1 MLPWAVNV
9 KPPEIVQMARPLI
22 ARKTSA
28 LSGCL
33 RVPGDKSISHR
44 ALIFGALSIGETH
57 VTGLLESADVL
68 ATARALQQMGVR
80 ITREDETWHV
90 KGVGC
95 GGLNAPDGP
104 LDFGNAGTGVR
115 LMMGVLAGH
124 GFSAELTGDE
134 SLCRRPMGRVLDPLK
149 AMGVDFVGG
158 DRLPLTIVGSDNL
171 TPITY
176 RLPVASAQVKSAILL
191 AGLMTPGE
199 TTVIEPEATR
209 DHTET
214 MMRHFGAEV
223 RIEEAAGERSITV
236 TGEAVLH
243 GRDVEVPG
251 DPSSAA
257 FPAAAALVC
266 PGSDIT
272 VENVLV
278 NPTRTGFYDT
288 LVEMGADLRFENAR
302 TSGGEPVADLRVR
315 AGTLAGVTVP
325 PERAPRMID
334 EYPILAVVAATA
346 AGDTRMEGVGELRVK
361 ESDRLAATIAG
372 LSVCGVK
379 AWAEGDTLI
388 VRGMER
394 VPGAG
399 IVKTDMDHRIAMAF
413 AVLGLAAE
421 QEVRVDD
428 TAMVDTSFPHF
439 AEKMRSLG
447 ACYDEPADAA

>member
-1 MLPWAVNV
+1 
-9 KPPEIVQMARPLI
+9 MARPLI
-22 ARKTSA
+22 ARKTKS
-28 LSGCL
+28 LSGSL

-44 ALIFGALSIGETH
+44 ALIFGALAIGETH

-80 ITREDETWHV
+80 IVREGQAWRVT
-90 KGVGC
+90 GVGC
-95 GGLNAPDGP
+95 GGLAAPDAP

-115 LMMGVLAGH
+115 LMMGVVAGH

-134 SLCRRPMGRVLDPLK
+134 SLCRRPMGRGLDPLK
-149 AMGVDFVGG
+149 SMGVEVLGG

-171 TPITY
+171 TPIAY

-243 GRDVEVPG
+243 GRDVEAPG

-257 FPAAAALVC
+257 FPVAAALLC
-266 PGSDIT
+266 PGSDVTI
-272 VENVLV
+272 ENVLV

-288 LVEMGADLRFENAR
+288 LAEMGADLRFENAR

-315 AGTLAGVTVP
+315 AGALTGVRVP

-334 EYPILAVVAATA
+334 EYPVLAVVASTA
-346 AGDTRMEGVGELRVK
+346 AGETRMEGVGELRVK

-372 LSVCGVK
+372 LSACGVK

-394 VPGAG
+394 VPGG
-399 IVKTDMDHRIAMAF
+399 GTVETHMDHRIAMAF
-413 AVLGLAAE
+413 AVMGLAAE
-421 QEVRVDD
+421 QEVRIDD
-428 TAMVDTSFPHF
+428 TAMIDTSFPGF
-439 AEKMRSLG
+439 ADRMRALG
-447 ACYDEPADAA
+447 ARFDEPADAA

>member
-1 MLPWAVNV
+1 MP
-9 KPPEIVQMARPLI
+9 RPMI
-22 ARKTSA
+22 ARKSAA
-28 LSGCL
+28 LSGAL

-44 ALIFGALSIGETH
+44 ALIFGALSVGETNIA
-57 VTGLLESADVL
+57 GLLESADVL
-68 ATARALQQMGVR
+68 ATAHALQTMGVR
-80 ITREDETWHV
+80 MARDENGNWRVT
-90 KGVGC
+90 GVGC
-95 GGLNAPDGP
+95 GGLAPPDGP

-115 LMMGVLAGH
+115 LMMGVIAGH
-124 GFSAELTGDE
+124 DFAAELTGDE
-134 SLCRRPMGRVLDPLK
+134 SLQRRPMGRVLDPLK
-149 AMGVDFVGG
+149 QMGAEVRGG
-158 DRLPLTIVGSDNL
+158 DRLPLTLVGSGDL

-223 RIEEAAGERSITV
+223 RVEEGAGERSITV
-236 TGEAVLH
+236 AGEAVLH

-257 FPAAAALVC
+257 FPTAAALIC
-266 PGSDIT
+266 PGSDVTI
-272 VENVLV
+272 ENVLV

-288 LVEMGADLRFENAR
+288 LTEMGADLRFENER
-302 TSGGEPVADLRVR
+302 RSGGEKVADLRVR
-315 AGTLAGVTVP
+315 AGSLKAVRVP

-346 AGDTRMEGVGELRVK
+346 EGETRMEGLAELRVK

-372 LSVCGVK
+372 LTACGVT

-388 VRGMER
+388 VRGMDR
-394 VPGAG
+394 VPGG
-399 IVKTDMDHRIAMAF
+399 GTVETHMDHRIAMAF
-413 AVLGLAAE
+413 AVLGLVAE
-421 QEVRVDD
+421 QPVRIDD
-428 TAMVDTSFPHF
+428 TAMIDTSFPGF
-439 AEKMRSLG
+439 AAGMRAIG
-447 ACYDEPADAA
+447 ADFDESGGSE

>member
-1 MLPWAVNV
+1 
-9 KPPEIVQMARPLI
+9 MARPMI
-22 ARKTSA
+22 ARRTEA
-28 LSGCL
+28 LSGRL

-44 ALIFGALSIGETH
+44 ALIFGALSIGETRIA
-57 VTGLLESADVL
+57 GLLESADVL

-80 ITREDETWHV
+80 IVREGDAWRV
-90 KGVGC
+90 AGVGC
-95 GGLNAPDGP
+95 GGLSAPDGP

-115 LMMGVLAGH
+115 LMMGVIAGH
-124 GFSAELTGDE
+124 DFAAELTGDE

-149 AMGVDFVGG
+149 AMGVEVRGG
-158 DRLPLTIVGSDNL
+158 DRLPLTIVGSGNL

-214 MMRHFGAEV
+214 MMRHFGADL
-223 RIEEAAGERSITV
+223 RIEEAAGERKITA

-257 FPAAAALVC
+257 FPTAAALVC
-266 PGSDIT
+266 PGSDVTI
-272 VENVLV
+272 ENVLV

-288 LVEMGADLRFENAR
+288 LAEMGADLCFENQR

-315 AGTLAGVTVP
+315 AGALTGVRVP

-346 AGDTRMEGVGELRVK
+346 AGETRMEGVGELRVK
-361 ESDRLAATIAG
+361 ESDRLAATLAG
-372 LSVCGVK
+372 LSANGVQ
-379 AWAEGDTLI
+379 AWAQGDTLI

-394 VPGAG
+394 LPGG
-399 IVKTDMDHRIAMAF
+399 GVVETQMDHRIAMAF
-413 AVLGLAAE
+413 AVLGLASE
-421 QEVRVDD
+421 REVRIDD
-428 TAMVDTSFPHF
+428 TAMIDTSFPGF
-439 AEKMRSLG
+439 AALMRGLG
-447 ACYDEPADAA
+447 ADFDDTGAAR

>member
-1 MLPWAVNV
+1 
-9 KPPEIVQMARPLI
+9 MARPLI
-22 ARKTSA
+22 ASNSNA
-28 LSGCL
+28 LGGSL

-44 ALIFGALSIGETH
+44 ALIFAALSIGETQ
-57 VTGLLESADVL
+57 VSGLLESADVL
-68 ATARALQQMGVR
+68 ATGRALQQMGVHM
-80 ITREDETWHV
+80 TRGEDGGWHV
-90 KGVGC
+90 VGVGC
-95 GGLNAPDGP
+95 GGLSAPGAP

-115 LMMGVLAGH
+115 LMMGVIAGH
-124 GFSAELTGDE
+124 DFSAELTGDE

-149 AMGVDFVGG
+149 SMGVEVKGG
-158 DRLPLTIVGSDNL
+158 DRLPLTIVGSANL

-223 RIEEAAGERSITV
+223 RIEESAGERQITV
-236 TGEAVLH
+236 AGEAVLH

-266 PGSDIT
+266 PGSDVTI
-272 VENVLV
+272 ENVLV

-288 LVEMGADLRFENAR
+288 LAEMGADLRFYNAR

-315 AGTLAGVTVP
+315 AGALKGVTVP

-334 EYPILAVVAATA
+334 EYPILAVIAATA
-346 AGDTRMEGVGELRVK
+346 EGETRMEGVGELRVK

-372 LSVCGVK
+372 LGACGVK

-394 VPGAG
+394 VPGG
-399 IVKTDMDHRIAMAF
+399 GLVETHMDHRIAMAF
-413 AVLGLAAE
+413 SVLGLAAE
-421 QEVRVDD
+421 HEVRIDD
-428 TAMVDTSFPHF
+428 SGMIDTSFPGF
-439 AEKMRSLG
+439 VQKMRALG
-447 ACYDEPADAA
+447 ARLDELAEPAR

>member
-1 MLPWAVNV
+1 MP
-9 KPPEIVQMARPLI
+9 RPLT
-22 ARKTSA
+22 ARYSTA
-28 LSGCL
+28 LSGRL

-57 VTGLLESADVL
+57 ITGLLESADVL
-68 ATARALQQMGVR
+68 ATARTLQRMGVQ
-80 ITREDETWHV
+80 ISREQGRWRV
-90 KGVGC
+90 VGVGC
-95 GGLNAPDGP
+95 GGLTPPGGP

-115 LMMGVLAGH
+115 LMMGVIAGH
-124 GFSAELTGDE
+124 GFAAELTGDE
-134 SLCRRPMGRVLDPLK
+134 SLQRRPMGRVLEPLK
-149 AMGVDFVGG
+149 QMGAEVRGG
-158 DRLPLTIVGSDNL
+158 DRLPLTLGGSGEL
-171 TPITY
+171 TPISY

-191 AGLMTPGE
+191 AGLMTSGE

-223 RIEEAAGERSITV
+223 RIEEGAGERSIMV

-257 FPAAAALVC
+257 FPTAAALVC
-266 PGSDIT
+266 SGSDVTI
-272 VENVLV
+272 ENVLV

-288 LVEMGADLRFENAR
+288 LAEMGADLQFENAR
-302 TSGGEPVADLRVR
+302 HSGGEPVADLRVR
-315 AGTLAGVTVP
+315 AGSLKAVRVP

-346 AGDTRMEGVGELRVK
+346 EGETRMEGLAELRVK

-372 LSVCGVK
+372 LTACGVT
-379 AWAEGDTLI
+379 AWAEGDRLI
-388 VRGMER
+388 VRGAER
-394 VPGAG
+394 IPGG
-399 IVKTDMDHRIAMAF
+399 GTVETHLDHRIAMAF

-421 QEVRVDD
+421 QPVRIDD
-428 TAMVDTSFPHF
+428 TAMIDTSFPEF
-439 AEKMRSLG
+439 APTMQRLG
-447 ACYDEPADAA
+447 AKLDEAGAAP